1 MTECT
6 FATCMCMSYNRL
18 MRTTI
23 EIPDDQRARLLEI
36 AARRGEKGFSSIVQ
50 EALVQYFAEEEARDE
65 RIRMALGTLGT
76 IDSEEADRMRASV
89 TELRRSW
96 R

>member
-1 MTECT
+1 
-6 FATCMCMSYNRL
+6 

-23 EIPDDQRARLLEI
+23 EIPDDQRARLLEM

-50 EALVQYFAEEEARDE
+50 EALAQYFAQEEARDE
-65 RIRMALGTLGT
+65 RIRRALGALGT
-76 IDSEEADRMRASV
+76 IDPEESDRIRESTA
-89 TELRRSW
+89 ELRRTW